1 MNRATPWVIALLISV
16 LANGAMLGLTL
27 HNVSDGPR
35 FDRGHDHRPPAGV
48 RGDGFSVRGFV
59 AALPP
64 EEREAAAVRLREG
77 RDDVMARLREV
88 RDAQDAVEAALRTE
102 PFDAEAVRVAMQDLR
117 EARGDMESEIERAI
131 IEIIADLPPEER
143 MQALEAGMRGDQGRR
158 RPPRHHR
165 PGDGPPRD
173 GPPRDGRPHDGP
185 PPRDG

>member
-1 MNRATPWVIALLISV
+1 
-16 LANGAMLGLTL
+16 
-27 HNVSDGPR
+27 
-35 FDRGHDHRPPAGV
+35 
-48 RGDGFSVRGFV
+48 
-59 AALPP
+59 
-64 EEREAAAVRLREG
+64 LREG

-143 MQALEAGMRGDQGRR
+143 MQALEAGMRGNQGRR
-158 RPPRHHR
+158 GPPRHHR